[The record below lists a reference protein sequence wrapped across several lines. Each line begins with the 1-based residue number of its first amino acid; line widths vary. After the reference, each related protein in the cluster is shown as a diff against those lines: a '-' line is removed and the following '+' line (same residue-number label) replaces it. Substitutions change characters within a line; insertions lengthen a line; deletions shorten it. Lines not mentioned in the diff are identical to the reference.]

1 VRGRRPGLRWLLR
14 GLVPSGLLPV
24 LGRRRVGRLAVARTL
39 PCLLLLPLL
48 VLRLLGR
55 LLRGLESLLV
65 GGRIILL
72 RLPVLVLL
80 PRGLLRALLAVVLLR
95 VLGPLPPVFAVRH
108 PYPTPERTVRRR
120 GTHRPPCST
129 RPGAGRCTSR
139 RRFPGLVP
147 RRYAF
152 PSKEGKSTGLRHGG
166 RPPRDFAWVCSRQR
180 RHRRVFRERALLR
193 RAAAL
198 TSAVCAEEFPLLVPV
213 EHVSRFP
220 HAHP

>member
-139 RRFPGLVP
+139 RRFPRLVP
-147 RRYAF
+147 RRYAV
-152 PSKEGKSTGLRHGG
+152 SLQGGK
-166 RPPRDFAWVCSRQR
+166 RPGECAPAGHSRQAFADWEKKRTGRLRQAAGAGRQWSLSR
-180 RHRRVFRERALLR
+180 RCGSPMAGRSWRP
-193 RAAAL
+193 
-198 TSAVCAEEFPLLVPV
+198 AEHEL
-213 EHVSRFP
+213 
-220 HAHP
+220 